1 MRHFLSPTSLSPEET
16 RELLQL
22 AEQLKVNRFGDA
34 LKNKSVGMVFFNPSL
49 RTRASMDI
57 AVQQLGGH
65 PLTLNIGQGTW
76 MLEHREGI
84 VMDGE
89 YAEHIKD
96 AARVLSRYVDILA
109 VRAFPERKSWGID
122 RQDPVVAGF
131 AKHAT
136 VPVINLEGALHHPCQ
151 SLADMLTIREK
162 IGEPKGQPIAITWA
176 WHPKALPMAVPN
188 SILVESAKAGMNIR
202 LAHPPGWELDEEIMR
217 GARELAEAQGGSV
230 EVHHEMDSA
239 LEGARVVYA
248 KSWGSIQHYRDPAD
262 EERLKLNLRN
272 SWRVTE
278 AKMARTQQG
287 IFMHCLPVRR
297 GVIVDDAVIDSP
309 NSVVYD
315 EAENRLHVQ
324 KALLA
329 MMAR

>member
-1 MRHFLSPTSLSPEET
+1 MRHFLSPTSLSPEAT

-22 AEQLKVNRFGDA
+22 AEQLKVNRYGDA

-57 AVQQLGGH
+57 AVQELGGH

-76 MLEHREGI
+76 SLEHREGV

-131 AKHAT
+131 AKYAT

-151 SLADMLTIREK
+151 SLADMLTIREQL
-162 IGEPKGQPIAITWA
+162 GEPKGQPIAITWA

-188 SILVESAKAGMNIR
+188 SILVEAAKAGMDIR
-202 LAHPPGWELDEEIMR
+202 LAHPEGWELDEDIMNT
-217 GARELAEAQGGSV
+217 ARTLAEQQGGKV
-230 EVHHEMDSA
+230 TVHNEMGSA
-239 LEGARVVYA
+239 VQGAKVVYA
-248 KSWGSIQHYRDPAD
+248 KSWGSIQHYRSPED
-262 EERLKLNLRN
+262 EERVKLHLRN
-272 SWRVTE
+272 DWRVTE
-278 AKMARTQQG
+278 EQMAKSDDG
-287 IFMHCLPVRR
+287 VFMHCLPVRR

-309 NSVVYD
+309 RSVVYD

>member
-22 AEQLKVNRFGDA
+22 ADQLKVNRFGDT

-49 RTRASMDI
+49 RTRTSMDI

-76 MLEHREGI
+76 SLEHREGI
-84 VMDGE
+84 TMDGE

-109 VRAFPERKSWGID
+109 VRAFPERKGWGID

-131 AKHAT
+131 AKYAT
-136 VPVINLEGALHHPCQ
+136 VPVINLEGAMHHPCQ
-151 SLADMLTIREK
+151 SLADMMTIREK
-162 IGEPKGQPIAITWA
+162 IGEPKAEPIAITWA

-188 SILVESAKAGMNIR
+188 SILVEAAKAGMDIR
-202 LAHPPGWELDEEIMR
+202 LAHPPGWELDEEVMST
-217 GARELAEAQGGSV
+217 AKTLAESQGGRL
-230 EVHHEMDSA
+230 EVHHEMGSA
-239 LEGARVVYA
+239 VKGAKVVYA
-248 KSWGSIQHYRDPAD
+248 KSWGSIQHYRNPEE
-262 EERLKLNLRN
+262 EERVKLNLRN

-278 AKMARTQQG
+278 EQMAKSNDG

-297 GVIVDDAVIDSP
+297 GVVVDDAVIDSP
-309 NSVVYD
+309 RSAVYD